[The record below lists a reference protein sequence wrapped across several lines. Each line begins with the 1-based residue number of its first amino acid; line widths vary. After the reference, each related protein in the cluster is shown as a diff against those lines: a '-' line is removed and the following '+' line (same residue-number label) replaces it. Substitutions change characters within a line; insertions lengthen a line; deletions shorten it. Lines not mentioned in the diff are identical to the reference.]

1 MFGRNY
7 MKKKAVVALC
17 SLMAVLSLAACG
29 KGKETSPE
37 SEWAGVYIGK
47 DGSLLILCEDGGG
60 YINGGTPDN
69 YKIKW
74 KIDDDEIVIKCD
86 RFEKLI
92 IDIDDA
98 EPDDTICVSGK
109 EGQSWRD
116 EDFDRTEIYE
126 ED

>member
-1 MFGRNY
+1 M
-7 MKKKAVVALC
+7 
-17 SLMAVLSLAACG
+17 
-29 KGKETSPE
+29 
-37 SEWAGVYIGK
+37 
-47 DGSLLILCEDGGG
+47 
-60 YINGGTPDN
+60 
-69 YKIKW
+69 
-74 KIDDDEIVIKCD
+74 IKCD